1 MEKSPDIES
10 EDELKQGEL
19 NFKDDEVLK
28 LMKSLETRTHSS
40 KIKSFDLKL

>member
-28 LMKSLETRTHSS
+28 LMKSLETRFHKVCTHSS
-40 KIKSFDLKL
+40 KIEL